1 MVPLAANQS
10 GGSAYGMW
18 ILLLLF
24 VLAAYF
30 LIIRPQQRRRRE
42 VESVQR
48 SLGPGDEVVTVAGLY
63 GTVVD
68 VDDKTVTLEV
78 APGINNKYARQA
90 IAQVV
95 NSASKPEPAEPTTSS
110 SDVVDPD

>member
-1 MVPLAANQS
+1 VPLAANQS

-24 VLAAYF
+24 ILAAYF
-30 LIIRPQQRRRRE
+30 VIIRPQQRRRRE

-95 NSASKPEPAEPTTSS
+95 NSASKPEPAEPTTTS